1 MRLRSFVGL
10 VGVLSLVGCATTRS
24 SMPEDQLQMRLG
36 EMESQL
42 EQKDQEISELK
53 DQVKSLSEEVKK
65 REASPLSKA
74 VLPKEEAPLKKEG
87 VIRVNVSVDQVQLA
101 LKNAGYYSG
110 AIDGKLGEKTKQA
123 IAEFQK
129 AHNLNPDGIVGRKTW
144 EQLKTYV
151 E

>member
-1 MRLRSFVGL
+1 MRLRSLVGL

-24 SMPEDQLQMRLG
+24 SMPEDQLQMSLG

-53 DQVKSLSEEVKK
+53 DQVKALSEEVKK

-74 VLPKEEAPLKKEG
+74 VLSKEEGPSKKEG
-87 VIRVNVSVDQVQLA
+87 IIRVDVSVDQVQLA

-110 AIDGKLGEKTKQA
+110 SVDGKLGEKTKQA

-129 AHNLNPDGIVGRKTW
+129 AHQLNPDGIVGRKTW